1 MLPALVFGKAF
12 LACRQPPACRV
23 LTWPSVPAHS
33 VISSSSF
40 KNRAFGLGPQSFATS
55 FHLNYFFKGPIS
67 KYSNIGSEDFNL
79 WIWGEQ
85 NSVHYS
91 CKWRRKWQPTPVLL
105 PGKSPWTEETGGLQ
119 SMESK
124 RVGHDWATKHTHT
137 HTHTHTQTA
146 VKVNITL
153 EREVRP
159 RLSRKLLRQY
169 SISCVSWLDTHKQWY
184 SHMWLA
190 LLGDSGQISWHPS
203 PFLSTFLLKNVWEW
217 CCRDNLDSAWIYLKE
232 TQFLIGKKYQ
242 NNIYR
247 HLFRNFVRN
256 MMCSYHLA
264 PGPWSC

>member
-1 MLPALVFGKAF
+1 MGKQEKRIRKKCVRERCLETKKWEREKRTQETNNPPPPPPPKHWGGLSQRQWEKGEKQSKGQCQGKGHTF
-12 LACRQPPACRV
+12 HNCRDV
-23 LTWPSVPAHS
+23 KS
-33 VISSSSF
+33 
-40 KNRAFGLGPQSFATS
+40 LGEGNGNPLQ
-55 FHLNYFFKGPIS
+55 
-67 KYSNIGSEDFNL
+67 
-79 WIWGEQ
+79 
-85 NSVHYS
+85 YS
-91 CKWRRKWQPTPVLL
+91 CLENPHGLRRLA
-105 PGKSPWTEETGGLQ
+105 GYSPWSRKELDMTERLN
-119 SMESK
+119 
-124 RVGHDWATKHTHT
+124 THT

-184 SHMWLA
+184 SHMWLV